1 MKGSKLKNLVKKAGI
16 EEKDLEKN
24 THEWKS
30 FISNLSSEE
39 TKFAKLARKMLQ
51 NRGHANISADR
62 RREKLSV
69 MEEKIKNL
77 ERLVMV
83 LTSPLS
89 AEDIPD
95 KPVPDDTHCP
105 AHTEEVLDDILLL
118 IDVPKIPDTL
128 KNII

>member
-1 MKGSKLKNLVKKAGI
+1 MSGSKLKKLVKKAGI
-16 EEKDLEKN
+16 KEKDLEKN
-24 THEWKS
+24 TREWKS
-30 FISNLSSEE
+30 FVSNLTGEE
-39 TKFAKLARKMLQ
+39 ARCAKLARKMLQ
-51 NRGHANISADR
+51 NRGHANSSADR

-89 AEDIPD
+89 VEDIPD
-95 KPVPDDTHCP
+95 KPVPDDTHSP
-105 AHTEEVLDDILLL
+105 THTEEVLDDILLL